1 MRVRSG
7 TTRFGISAAA
17 VLALGVSPMV
27 AHAAPARGTFGQ
39 TATQTAPSAAAA
51 SAAQSPTATYAAPH
65 LPLGPDSLPE
75 TRTSRTLQPG
85 VTWTHIDRGEPDP
98 ALFWTVEISIP
109 SGATSPDP
117 DAPPSVLKDHE
128 SAQQTADDLAAAG
141 FTARVEEV
149 TTPAMAD
156 VPAHTEG
163 WRVRV
168 GHFASQAEA
177 NAERTRLRTAGFQ
190 GSAVYT
196 GWDGDATDRGPWNV
210 DVLTIDPKTFT
221 GRLVSSVGP
230 DIEQR
235 ETTSAL
241 AQFAGATAGTNAGFF
256 VLDPR
261 AGAPGDPAGIS
272 VLGGRLVSEPTNDR
286 PVLVFRDDAKGAAVE
301 RLAWTGEVRAGG
313 TSLPLDGLNRVP
325 TLIRNC
331 GGIGDKPTNA
341 PLHDVTCTDPDE
353 IVEFT
358 GDYAPDHTPSGDGL
372 QVTLDR
378 RGFVTKVANERG
390 AAVPDGGTV
399 LQATGDLAPKLAAM
413 AKVGERLQVGSDLRG
428 GHGEAVRP
436 NGHTF
441 MVNGG
446 PLLVRDGRVH
456 ITAQRDGMVHPDDP
470 SWFYGWV
477 TKRNPRTIAGVDPAG
492 RLVLVT
498 VDGRSTASLGLSIT
512 EAADVAKAL
521 GLRDAI
527 NLDGGGSTTMVIG
540 SQVVN
545 HPSDAAGERP
555 VGDALLVLP

>member
-1 MRVRSG
+1 MRAGSV

-17 VLALGVSPMV
+17 VVALGISPVV
-27 AHAAPARGTFGQ
+27 AHASPQRGSFGQ
-39 TATQTAPSAAAA
+39 TADGAAATGPSRPA
-51 SAAQSPTATYAAPH
+51 DSTQVAAH
-65 LPLGPDSLPE
+65 LPLGPDWLPE
-75 TRTSRTLQPG
+75 TRTTKTLQPG

-98 ALFWTVEISIP
+98 SLFWTVEISIP

-117 DAPPSVLKDHE
+117 DAPPSVLKDRA
-128 SAQQTADDLAAAG
+128 SAEATADELEADG
-141 FTARVEEV
+141 FQARVEEV

-168 GHFASQAEA
+168 GHFASRDEA
-177 NAERTRLRTAGFQ
+177 NAERTRLTAAGFQ

-210 DVLTIDPKTFT
+210 DVLTINPKEFS

-241 AQFAGATAGTNAGFF
+241 AQLAGATAGTNAGFF
-256 VLDPR
+256 VLDPK
-261 AGAPGDPAGIS
+261 AGAPGDPAGVS
-272 VLGGRLVSEPTNDR
+272 VLGGRLVSEPINDR
-286 PVLVFRDDAKGAAVE
+286 PVLRFRDDARRAVVE
-301 RLAWTGEVRAGG
+301 RLHWRGQVRAGG
-313 TSLPLDGLNRVP
+313 RSLPLDGLNRVP

-331 GGIGDKPTNA
+331 GGIGDKPTNH
-341 PLHDVTCTDPDE
+341 PLQDITCTDPDE

-358 GDYAPDHTPSGDGL
+358 QDYAPDHTPSGDGV
-372 QVTLDR
+372 QVTLNR

-413 AKVGERLQVGSDLRG
+413 AKVGHRLQVVSRLRAFHDG
-428 GHGEAVRP
+428 TVRP
-436 NGHTF
+436 NKHTF

-456 ITAQRDGMVHPDDP
+456 ITAKRDGMVHPGDP

-477 TKRNPRTIAGVDPAG
+477 TKRNPRTIAGIDGAG

-498 VDGRSTASLGLSIT
+498 VDGRSTSSLGLSII
-512 EAADVAKAL
+512 ESADVAKAL
-521 GLRDAI
+521 GMRDAI
-527 NLDGGGSTTMVIG
+527 NLDGGGSTTMVTG

-545 HPSDAAGERP
+545 DPSDAAGERP